1 MAATSSIMSSIGS
14 GLDIPTFV
22 ANLVAQERAPQQDR
36 INKDGTASTAQL
48 SALGTIKGAMSN
60 LQTAINSVSTSADTP
75 AFTASVDAGAGYTAS
90 VTSNAT
96 AGNYNVEV
104 VSLAQA
110 QKLTSA
116 AYASTATVGNGTLT
130 IAYGTSSLNVTIA
143 PGSTLSDIAAA
154 INKAAG
160 GNGVTASVVNADDG
174 NHLVLNAVNTGTKGA
189 LTVTAS
195 GGDGG
200 LAAFAYPSS
209 SNSSGSSSAS
219 GMTQNTAA
227 TDAVVRVDGFT
238 RTSSSNSIA
247 DLVPGAVLNLTK
259 ATPGSTFKL
268 SIANDNS
275 GLKANLTALVS
286 AYNATNTVLNS
297 SSDYNAT
304 TKTASPLTGD
314 AMVRGLQG
322 SLRKQVSDNIVALG
336 ALGVSIDKDGV
347 MSFDSGKFDSAMAS
361 NPASAKSMFG
371 ANGSFS
377 SGMNTLL
384 NGNLDGTNGT
394 LTQRTNALNKHIS
407 DLTDQL
413 SDLDQRMSALSD
425 QYTARFSAM
434 NTLVAQMQSIQ
445 DSLSKQFG

>member
-1 MAATSSIMSSIGS
+1 MSSIGS

-22 ANLVAQERAPQQDR
+22 ANLVAQERAPQEDR

-60 LQTAINSVSTSADTP
+60 LQTAINSVSSSADTG
-75 AFTASVDAGAGYTAS
+75 AFSATVADGAGYTAS
-90 VTSNAT
+90 VTSNST

-116 AYASTATVGNGTLT
+116 AYASTTAVGNGTLT

-200 LAAFAYPSS
+200 LAAFAYPS
-209 SNSSGSSSAS
+209 NSSTGGSSSTS

-247 DLVPGAVLNLTK
+247 DLAPGVVLNLTK

-275 GLKANLTALVS
+275 KLKANLTALVS

-314 AMVRGLQG
+314 AMVRGLQQ
-322 SLRKQVSDNIVALG
+322 SLRKQVSDNIVNLS

-347 MSFDSGKFDSAMAS
+347 MSFDSGKFDNAMAS
-361 NPASAKSMFG
+361 NPASAKGMLG
-371 ANGSFS
+371 ANGSFTT
-377 SGMNTLL
+377 GMNTLL

-407 DLTDQL
+407 NLTDQL
-413 SDLDQRMSALSD
+413 SDLDKRMSTLTD
-425 QYTARFSAM
+425 QYNARFSAM
-434 NTLVAQMQSIQ
+434 NTLVAQMQSVM
-445 DSLSKQFG
+445 DGLSKQFG